1 MSQQVKKRRTFR
13 FSDDTVR
20 MLDEVAKYES
30 ERLREVGIIGYEYDR
45 TSLLEVLISK
55 AYELCKEGR
64 SIQDV

>member
-1 MSQQVKKRRTFR
+1 MSQQTKKRRTFR
-13 FSDDTVR
+13 FSDDTIKK
-20 MLDEVAKYES
+20 LDVVAKYET

-55 AYELCKEGR
+55 AYDLYKEGR